1 MWGKCKIGVGE
12 SGDQCKHRYR
22 CKYLQKCKLRLMTM
36 LPSGKEVTIMKLSP
50 EELELVSE
58 LRDLK
63 GSNNTNEILKG
74 LSEISPE
81 LAKVLKDYFNEE

>member
-1 MWGKCKIGVGE
+1 MAIATFRKGGV
-12 SGDQCKHRYR
+12 
-22 CKYLQKCKLRLMTM
+22 TM
-36 LPSGKEVTIMKLSP
+36 QFSP
-50 EELELVSE
+50 EELELISE